1 MLCKVDCGLWKVSEE
16 ESLMEEEWHWTGEI
30 FGVYIRDLG

>member
-1 MLCKVDCGLWKVSEE
+1 MLWEANWELCKVSEE
-16 ESLMEEEWHWTGEI
+16 ESLMEEEWHWTGDS

>member
-1 MLCKVDCGLWKVSEE
+1 MLCEGDCVLWKVGE